1 MTKTMFGDR
10 TFGEARGSPNR
21 RSPSPAPISPY
32 RTPPATQLSD
42 DEEIQE
48 AVRRSKAD
56 GKRGTIIKT
65 EEHVLQD
72 AMKNP
77 KTDFK

>member
-1 MTKTMFGDR
+1 MTRTMFGDR

-21 RSPSPAPISPY
+21 RPPSPVPISPY

-48 AVRRSKAD
+48 A
-56 GKRGTIIKT
+56 GKRILERENEKRLPLLRKAAGAPIT
-65 EEHVLQD
+65 QS
-72 AMKNP
+72 
-77 KTDFK
+77 